1 MKPWNISKWVVF
13 MKKLIPMTRNFGKLI
28 NGRCFGMYGM
38 IIFENSKT
46 IQTSL
51 NFNPNYFTL
60 FPNNYLVLLITIS
73 FLSLTHSPTWI
84 WKIKLTCAFS
94 LSMVFIVIRIKL
106 NLESD
111 INNDELLKKTM
122 VHGKMRRGWVK
133 YSLPPRP

>member
-1 MKPWNISKWVVF
+1 

-60 FPNNYLVLLITIS
+60 FPNNDLVLLITIS
-73 FLSLTHSPTWI
+73 FLSLTHS
-84 WKIKLTCAFS
+84 LTNMDMKNQIDMCI
-94 LSMVFIVIRIKL
+94 FIVNGIHS
-106 NLESD
+106 N
-111 INNDELLKKTM
+111 
-122 VHGKMRRGWVK
+122 
-133 YSLPPRP
+133 